1 MRLLLLGS
9 LCREG
14 EEGAPEGKVHEDDVE
29 EVPAP
34 KAESVEGDQEPG
46 AKAESGKGGA
56 MPMHSTLGQWLRT
69 CASATDLEVASML
82 SMAPSQAST
91 TDVHPAA
98 PGVHP
103 GGHHGHVHTHV
114 PPHPPV
120 PQLQSAMLQ
129 QQGLPHCCS

>member
-1 MRLLLLGS
+1 MGLLSLGS

-14 EEGAPEGKVHEDDVE
+14 EEGAPEGKIEEGDVE

-34 KAESVEGDQEPG
+34 KAETFKGDQEFG
-46 AKAESGKGGA
+46 ANAESGKGGA
-56 MPMHSTLGQWLRT
+56 MPMHSTLGHWLRT

-91 TDVHPAA
+91 TDVHPDA

-114 PPHPPV
+114 PPTRPFPNHS
-120 PQLQSAMLQ
+120 L
-129 QQGLPHCCS
+129 